1 MIHFKSCE
9 RCKGDVAQT
18 SDWYGEY
25 LQCMQCGWAKD
36 VSGDPL
42 TGLIRS
48 VIEPAREAVL
58 ANCKSS

>member
-25 LQCMQCGWAKD
+25 LQCMQCGCAMD
-36 VSGDPL
+36 VTRDPL
-42 TGLIRS
+42 AGLIRS
-48 VIEPAREAVL
+48 VI
-58 ANCKSS
+58 

>member
-25 LQCMQCGWAKD
+25 LQCMQCGCAMD
-36 VSGDPL
+36 VTRDPL
-42 TGLIRS
+42 AGLIRS

-58 ANCKSS
+58 ANRKAS